1 MKKLVRKRRM
11 LRRNKQRKLRLLKT
25 MKLIKRFNKT
35 SRDNLRVILME
46 NMVGE
51 NWKSKRK

>member
-1 MKKLVRKRRM
+1 M